1 MEEFYCVSCSE
12 IVTTRQEALLCDG
25 CERWQHRRCDTG
37 ITRETYRRAVREGVE
52 IPWKCLFCK
61 DEEPLPI
68 AESTMIDTGMFFF
81 FILTQHIKGRK
92 KGESNC
98 LKYNQEFPI
107 FKYPSV

>member
-1 MEEFYCVSCSE
+1 M
-12 IVTTRQEALLCDG
+12 
-25 CERWQHRRCDTG
+25 
-37 ITRETYRRAVREGVE
+37 E

-98 LKYNQEFPI
+98 LKYNQEFQI
-107 FKYPSV
+107 FKYPSF

>member
-25 CERWQHRRCDTG
+25 CERWQHRRCGTG

-68 AESTMIDTGMFFF
+68 AESTMIDTELFNS
-81 FILTQHIKGRK
+81 IVASVKLKRNNLVHLPPK
-92 KGESNC
+92 KS
-98 LKYNQEFPI
+98 
-107 FKYPSV
+107 

>member
-1 MEEFYCVSCSE
+1 M
-12 IVTTRQEALLCDG
+12 
-25 CERWQHRRCDTG
+25 
-37 ITRETYRRAVREGVE
+37 E

-92 KGESNC
+92 KGESKGEP
-98 LKYNQEFPI
+98 LWGGSIKY
-107 FKYPSV
+107 VCM